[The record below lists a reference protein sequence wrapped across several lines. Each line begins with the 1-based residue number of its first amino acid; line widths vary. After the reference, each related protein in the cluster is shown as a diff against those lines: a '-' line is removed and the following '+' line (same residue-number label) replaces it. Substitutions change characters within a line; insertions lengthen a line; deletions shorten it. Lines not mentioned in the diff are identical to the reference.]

1 MVASEIRNLAANSTE
16 RSREIAQ
23 HVDTIVERI
32 EEGVTLNNRVRD
44 LLIDI
49 NRKTKTSVVQ
59 IQGVYEKILQL
70 TQSGETISTAMIR
83 LSEAAET
90 IKNEA
95 GTQSEGSTLLQE
107 TMNDLLE
114 SSRQVNEG
122 ISRITSENESLVELI
137 RNIREMSDESTRS
150 VRKLTSLLERS

>member
-1 MVASEIRNLAANSTE
+1 M
-16 RSREIAQ
+16 
-23 HVDTIVERI
+23 
-32 EEGVTLNNRVRD
+32 
-44 LLIDI
+44 
-49 NRKTKTSVVQ
+49 VQ

-83 LSEAAET
+83 LNEAAET

-107 TMNDLLE
+107 TMTDLLE
-114 SSRQVNEG
+114 SSHQVNHG

-137 RNIREMSDESTRS
+137 RDIREMSDESTRS